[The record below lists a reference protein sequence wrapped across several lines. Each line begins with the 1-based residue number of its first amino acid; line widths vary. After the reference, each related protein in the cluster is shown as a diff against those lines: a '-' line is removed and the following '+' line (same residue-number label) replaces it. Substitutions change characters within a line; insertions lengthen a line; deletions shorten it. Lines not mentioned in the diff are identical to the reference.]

1 MYLILSFNKK
11 YRQQNYLGLFPF
23 KNSTILREGLLIFHC
38 ELSKIHKKKFQFVQ
52 VQMSINSNF
61 KVNVFQIA
69 IVKKGN
75 INFISFE

>member
-11 YRQQNYLGLFPF
+11 YRQPNYLGLFPF

-52 VQMSINSNF
+52 VQMSIN
-61 KVNVFQIA
+61 
-69 IVKKGN
+69 
-75 INFISFE
+75 

>member
-38 ELSKIHKKKFQFVQ
+38 ELSKIHKKKFQFLQ
-52 VQMSINSNF
+52 VQMSIN
-61 KVNVFQIA
+61 
-69 IVKKGN
+69 
-75 INFISFE
+75 

>member
-11 YRQQNYLGLFPF
+11 YKQQNYLGFSLF
-23 KNSTILREGLLIFHC
+23 KTRLYSGTLIFHS
-38 ELSKIHKKKFQFVQ
+38 ELSKIRKKKFQFVQ
-52 VQMSINSNF
+52 VLMSINSNF

-75 INFISFE
+75 INFISFG